1 LPFEALCFYKPLGMV
16 EYSNCERSELGSI
29 LHLYKTN
36 YNKDNQYKLIKE
48 KKIYIKKEI
57 RNRQAASPKRNYNKR
72 KVIAVKRGEKEY
84 FR

>member
-1 LPFEALCFYKPLGMV
+1 MV

-57 RNRQAASPKRNYNKR
+57 RNRQAAYTEKKLQKKEGNSCQKRRKR
-72 KVIAVKRGEKEY
+72 I
-84 FR
+84 F